1 MKMVGDASDDV
12 IAPLISLLAEVPN
25 EYSFAS
31 GSASTDGLKQMTNAL
46 VSDEQNIIFRDIVS
60 RSKSLLAAMGMV
72 MKSTSVNLNPNLK
85 VKNESNFTENPLKW
99 TTPQVC
105 SLVYLQKA
113 LSLTKLNYAANIP
126 IVGYL
131 PAYSLRFGIFLPFS
145 QSK

>member
-1 MKMVGDASDDV
+1 MRMVGSASDDV

-31 GSASTDGLKQMTNAL
+31 GSASTDGLKLMTNAL

-99 TTPQVC
+99 TTPQV
-105 SLVYLQKA
+105 SLLFYLQRA
-113 LSLTKLNYAANIP
+113 LHLAKVNYAANMF
-126 IVGYL
+126 IVRY
-131 PAYSLRFGIFLPFS
+131 
-145 QSK
+145 